1 MKPEHL
7 EVLSALVDGERVD
20 PALLAEALADP
31 QAADALA
38 DFAGLNVLA
47 REDRLD
53 PSEAFYTRMEAL
65 LRRRGLRDR
74 MARFLLPALAAGL
87 ILASGAAGFVVR
99 ALLGPSEVVA
109 VERPP
114 APAQPAPAVVTWL
127 PPVPGPATQS
137 PRTAGPDRGAPPK
150 SELRLRFLRW
160 EDTAAGLV
168 QRPE

>member
-7 EVLSALVDGERVD
+7 EALSALFDGERVD
-20 PALLAEALADP
+20 PSLLAEALADP

-38 DFAGLNVLA
+38 DFAGLSVLA

-65 LRRRGLRDR
+65 LSRRGLRDR
-74 MARFLLPALAAGL
+74 VVRFLLPALAAGL
-87 ILASGAAGFVVR
+87 ILASGATGFVVR
-99 ALLGPSEVVA
+99 ALLGPSEVIS

-114 APAQPAPAVVTWL
+114 VPVQPAPAVLTWL
-127 PPVPGPATQS
+127 PPVPGPAAPL
-137 PRTAGPDRGAPPK
+137 PRAARAERGTPPR

-160 EDTAAGLV
+160 EDTAGGLI